1 MRVTNETSPSK
12 PDVIVGT
19 PLCRRTSFVL
29 DKLLS
34 NQREIQQ
41 AYPDCRL
48 VLATDEPDF
57 VAELKQQ
64 IKHYRLKGEVI
75 AYKTVRP
82 DYARSRLWSI
92 TCGREAIRKYALSQE
107 VKYLLFVDGDVVFEP
122 TMLSI
127 LKDRIRGYDV
137 LWSGYRFP
145 PKGDLRFA
153 AGCLMINHNIL
164 SKIPFRCCEF
174 SNNEIIFEDEL
185 FDAGLFKHRARVN
198 KGIFLFA
205 KHYASRNEYV
215 ATEPQKVSWFRKLTN
230 SQLVRFLIVTAS
242 LAIRHNIP
250 GKLHT
255 LLYRAPGSS
264 AKLFAQTKSEKKA
277 GWE

>member
-1 MRVTNETSPSK
+1 MLKTGT
-12 PDVIVGT
+12 DVIVGT
-19 PLCRRTSFVL
+19 PIARRASYAL
-29 DKLLS
+29 DKFLS
-34 NQREIQQ
+34 NQQEIQQ
-41 AYPDCRL
+41 AYPDCSL

-57 VAELKQQ
+57 VAELKEQ
-64 IKHYRLKGEVI
+64 INRYRLKGEVI
-75 AYKTVRP
+75 TYETVKP
-82 DYARSRLWSI
+82 DSARSRLWSI

-107 VKYLLFVDGDVVFEP
+107 VEYLLFVDGDVVFEP
-122 TMLSI
+122 TMISV

-164 SKIPFRCCEF
+164 SKIPFRCREF

-185 FDAGLFKHRARVN
+185 FDVDLFKHRARVN

-205 KHYASRNEYV
+205 KHYASGNEYV

-230 SQLVRFLIVTAS
+230 SQLVRFLIITAS
-242 LAIRHNIP
+242 IAIRYNIQ
-250 GKLHT
+250 GRLHA
-255 LLYRAPGSS
+255 LIYRAPRSA
-264 AKLFAQTKSEKKA
+264 AKLFTQTESGKK
-277 GWE
+277 EERE